1 MQNSDLRFSATI
13 DLSKIDVNGAQN
25 TDYRKITLEDT
36 TDYTAL
42 SIPLGE
48 LSGYF
53 VIKDP
58 LGNFIHLGNFTT
70 PDIEQDTSLIY
81 DGSVIPLDAYN
92 KPVNGD
98 YQFQLFV
105 KRVWSVGETINEAE
119 YNTTLI
125 TVKVCGE
132 LASEIGLTFDCNK
145 SISTGRDLTKYKS
158 NMSVERLMTLA
169 PPVGAKY
176 IDGTDASNF
185 VTSGLLVQSN
195 ALWTETWQLLLR
207 AVTTEINIYG
217 VLTSI
222 QYNSIETRRDAKAV
236 CNINICSLMKCFD
249 KRIIELERKANRVGG
264 ISNDY
269 LVGEEMMQLTNLY
282 IRLQGARECG
292 NITNA
297 SKYYESLKGL
307 LMCDCGCGDSGIPEY
322 VYPLVSTPGD
332 NVVVAGSQ
340 YIAVTGNTVGN
351 TTTYTV
357 ALSSAMTSLINLIK
371 VYDIESSDD
380 TIDVSSTTTGTT
392 VVFDIT
398 VNTSELDDIFGS
410 ELDAVGLTSETT
422 MIGIIQ
428 ALIDKEREGNLPPV
442 AEPDTIVI
450 TENTT
455 GTCLVTAN
463 DFFTSNVVVTVT
475 TLPSNGTATVEA
487 DNKTISYVPTTN
499 WTGTDVLTYTI
510 TDADSNTS
518 TATLT
523 IIVDPVAGA
532 SCVTVTAQF
541 IASLSVQSG
550 LIQVVITN
558 LTNYLT
564 NIPNTNAYVIDVRDS
579 GNNILHTYSV
589 TGNNNS
595 VAQVY
600 TISDTPL
607 STWDNIRV
615 SQTVTSK
622 NGAGVSCGTTTST
635 NNYTTPDIS
644 SSIFAG
650 VTVTCLGVTNAD
662 PDTTIMQ
669 ALVSKSCASLTE
681 VTVNN
686 GLIGTGTA
694 LDPVQLGAPLIK
706 DTTVSGAYSIT
717 WNNKYHS
724 IIKNG
729 NDYNTDGAFNRSEGG
744 FTLDRTLLVGESV
757 LGENHAYSGFFSGV
771 TENLSTKEVFII
783 GSQKTLSLGGDSATI
798 TSPVD
803 INGDRNY
810 GLINQL
816 LTTAISSSNVS
827 LTVDRITNQF
837 IDGIWAGL
845 NTGTIDVTECI
856 QLFIRRQDAGSIPG
870 EYVLATNR
878 YAIYQEGEDD
888 ENVFYGDIS
897 YYGLLTNA
905 SDERSKDVTGEYNKA
920 LEAINKVN
928 IIKYKRKKGFGDVN
942 REQIGVIAQ
951 QLEQHIPEAVNTGR
965 DSKSGIEDFKSVKT
979 DVLIYTLINAVKELS
994 AQVTYLKEKVSE
1006 LEDKNS

>member
-70 PDIEQDTSLIY
+70 PDIEQSISLIY
-81 DGSVIPLDAYN
+81 DGSLIPLDAYN
-92 KPVNGD
+92 KPINGD
-98 YQFQLFV
+98 YQFQMFV
-105 KRVWSVGETINEAE
+105 KRVWSLEAE

-125 TVKVCGE
+125 TIKVCGE

-185 VTSGLLVQSN
+185 ITSGLLVQSN

-207 AVTTEINIYG
+207 AVTTETNIYG

-222 QYNSIETRRDAKAV
+222 QLNSIETRRDAKAV

-357 ALSSAMTSLINLIK
+357 ALSSAMTSLINLIR
-371 VYDIESSDD
+371 VYDVESSDN

-398 VNTSELDDIFGS
+398 VNTDELDVIFGA
-410 ELDAVGLTSETT
+410 ELDTAGFTSETT

-463 DFFTSNVVVTVT
+463 DFFTSNVIVTVT

-487 DNKTISYVPTTN
+487 DNKTISYVPNTN

-523 IIVDPVAGA
+523 IIVDPVVGDA
-532 SCVTVTAQF
+532 CVTVSAQF

-550 LIQVVITN
+550 LIQVVMTN

-564 NIPNTNAYVIDVRDS
+564 NVPTSNDYVIDVRDS

-589 TGNNNS
+589 AGNNNS

-600 TISDTPL
+600 TIADTPL

-615 SQTVTSK
+615 SQTLVSE
-622 NGAGVSCGTTTST
+622 NSVGVSCGTTTST
-635 NNYTTPDIS
+635 NNYTMPDIS

-669 ALVSKSCASLTE
+669 SLVNKACASITTVNTINGLSGNGSALNPVKLGGELIEDTTIEGDKSLNLRPNYFAIEKYNNKVRVPTTQFFDKALVDEIPDVKEGHFGHNKRTRIFFDNVTFNTTARENRYTNSNISL
-681 VTVNN
+681 
-686 GLIGTGTA
+686 A
-694 LDPVQLGAPLIK
+694 L
-706 DTTVSGAYSIT
+706 SGEDAVIS
-717 WNNKYHS
+717 
-724 IIKNG
+724 
-729 NDYNTDGAFNRSEGG
+729 
-744 FTLDRTLLVGESV
+744 
-757 LGENHAYSGFFSGV
+757 
-771 TENLSTKEVFII
+771 
-783 GSQKTLSLGGDSATI
+783 
-798 TSPVD
+798 SPKD
-803 INGDRNY
+803 INGNIAY
-810 GLINQL
+810 GIANNFMGVEVRQDNVSVEFERIINQW
-816 LTTAISSSNVS
+816 
-827 LTVDRITNQF
+827 
-837 IDGIWAGL
+837 IDSIYGNHL
-845 NTGTIDVTECI
+845 HSGTILVNEYI
-856 QLFIRRQDAGSIPG
+856 QQFIRRQDAGTPG
-870 EYVLATNR
+870 QYVLATNR
-878 YAIYQEGEDD
+878 YATYQEGDD
-888 ENVFYGDIS
+888 DKS
-897 YYGLLTNA
+897 YFAGEVTFNQA
-905 SDERSKDVTGEYNKA
+905 IVEPSDERSKDIIGAFDEGI
-920 LEAINKVN
+920 EAIKGINVV
-928 IIKYKRKKGFGDVN
+928 KYKRKEGFGDTDK
-942 REQIGVIAQ
+942 EQIGVVAQ
-951 QLEQHIPEAVNTGR
+951 QLEAVLPEAVSTGY
-965 DSKSGIEDFKSVKT
+965 DIKSSIDDFKSVIPN
-979 DVLIYTLINAVKELS
+979 VLIYTLVNAVKQLTARVE
-994 AQVTYLKEKVSE
+994 E
-1006 LEDKNS
+1006 LESKVNND